1 MIKAEG
7 RKKYYERRSAEEGKE
22 NGNSEESQAAVQQA

>member
-7 RKKYYERRSAEEGKE
+7 RKKYFERRSAEEGKDMGDLQE
-22 NGNSEESQAAVQQA
+22 MLANPGA

>member
-7 RKKYYERRSAEEGKE
+7 RKKYFEKRSAEEGKDNLDLQE
-22 NGNSEESQAAVQQA
+22 LLAIPGA